1 MNKDVYTEKQNFF
14 TWWLIALVI
23 LICIFQVIPFFQGN
37 QQLNTSNYVAI
48 AILFVVIFAFALIR
62 LHTSINNLGIT
73 IRFFPF
79 VRCKTWRWEEI
90 SDIYIRE
97 YTLTD
102 FGGWGYRVGKNGLAY
117 NTKGKYGLQLVLRN
131 GARIMIGTQNPNEV
145 QEIINKF
152 KLERDEI
159 AH

>member
-73 IRFFPF
+73 IRFVPF

-152 KLERDEI
+152 KLKRDEI